1 MTPMKTNAVETERLT
16 LRPLTP
22 ADAGAYAAIRYHPEV
37 VKWMLP
43 APADTLEAAH
53 AAIERYAT
61 GWRER
66 GCGPWGVFHKG
77 RQIGHAGLNFVPEFG
92 ETEVLWSL
100 HPDAWGQGFATEAA
114 RAALDLGFRT
124 LGMKMIFAI
133 TKPDNRASQA
143 VMTRLGLTYR
153 KNVVYR
159 GFDSVWFDI
168 DSAGWR
174 KLEQGR

>member
-143 VMTRLGLTYR
+143 VMTRLGLAYR

-159 GFDSVWFDI
+159 DTDSVWFDI
-168 DSAGWR
+168 DRAGWPSAS
-174 KLEQGR
+174 GA

>member
-1 MTPMKTNAVETERLT
+1 MTTLRTARLK

-22 ADAGAYAAIRYHPEV
+22 ADAEAYAAIRYHPEV

-43 APADTLEAAH
+43 APTDPIEAAH

-66 GCGPWGVFHKG
+66 GYGPWGVFLDG

-124 LGMKMIFAI
+124 FDMKLIFAI

-153 KNVVYR
+153 KNVLYR
-159 GFDSVWFDI
+159 CIDSVWFDVERA
-168 DSAGWR
+168 SWNG
-174 KLEQGR
+174 

>member
-1 MTPMKTNAVETERLT
+1 MSPMKTNVLKTDRLT

-22 ADAGAYAAIRYHPEV
+22 ADAESYAAIRYHPEV

-43 APADTLEAAH
+43 APAEPLEAAH

-66 GCGPWGVFHKG
+66 GCGPWGVFQEG

-100 HPDAWGQGFATEAA
+100 HPDAWGKGYATEAA

-124 LGMKMIFAI
+124 LDLKLIFAI
-133 TKPDNRASQA
+133 TRPDNLASQA
-143 VMTRLGLTYR
+143 VMKRLGLTYR
-153 KNVVYR
+153 RDVVYKET
-159 GFDSVWFDI
+159 DSVWFDI
-168 DSAGWR
+168 DRAKWTSASGA
-174 KLEQGR
+174 

>member
-1 MTPMKTNAVETERLT
+1 MKTNVLKTDRLT

-22 ADAGAYAAIRYHPEV
+22 ADAESYAAIRYHPEV

-100 HPDAWGQGFATEAA
+100 HPDAWGKGYATEAA

-124 LGMKMIFAI
+124 LDLKLIFAI
-133 TKPDNRASQA
+133 TRPDNLASQA
-143 VMTRLGLTYR
+143 VMKRLGLTYR
-153 KNVVYR
+153 RDVVYKET
-159 GFDSVWFDI
+159 DSVWFDI
-168 DSAGWR
+168 DRAKRTSASGA
-174 KLEQGR
+174 